1 MRKGTRLILTI
12 PLGII
17 MFFCLLMVGALA
29 MIIVP
34 FLLAYHSINEEFFS
48 G

>member
-17 MFFCLLMVGALA
+17 LGASMVVIGALA
-29 MIIVP
+29 VIMVP
-34 FLLAYHSINEEFFS
+34 FLLAYHTLNEEFF
-48 G
+48 GG